1 MTIFYL
7 STTEILNRGYT
18 VRANSKEEAKKLV
31 LESKVNHYDEDL
43 IKITIDEGSVKTHDE
58 ELNQWTES
66 LNPMKKLTS
75 IGVQM
80 H

>member
-7 STTEILNRGYT
+7 STTEILNRDYT

-43 IKITIDEGSVKTHDE
+43 IKITIDKGSVKTHDE
-58 ELNQWTES
+58 ELNQ
-66 LNPMKKLTS
+66 
-75 IGVQM
+75 
-80 H
+80 